1 MLRELKARLE
11 QSQSSQGD
19 HSRLIERELG
29 ELELATSRL
38 YEAVEKGL
46 LPLDD
51 TLTARAQKLK
61 ARREALMIDLAG
73 VRRSKE
79 MPASMLTQ
87 AHVEAL
93 GTALRARPQAGERGF
108 PKRYL
113 RQFVSDIRYGGKRL
127 TMSGQHPRPG
137 PWRPDMEPGTR
148 REPWPAPRRLQG
160 LPRCGDDRLAHG
172 EATGNLECSAL
183 AHADKFVRPGARR
196 VDSTAAVDGLDT
208 VAFRNADDGSIALI
222 VCNSAPDVRRM
233 SVRVGRQPFAYDMSR
248 ESIATFLWKP

>member
-1 MLRELKARLE
+1 MKEMLRELKARLE

-19 HSRLIERELG
+19 HSRLIKRELG

-51 TLTARAQKLK
+51 TLPARAQKLK

-93 GTALRARPQAGERGF
+93 GTALRALPQAGEGGF

-113 RQFVSDIRYGGKRL
+113 RQFVSD
-127 TMSGQHPRPG
+127 
-137 PWRPDMEPGTR
+137 
-148 REPWPAPRRLQG
+148 
-160 LPRCGDDRLAHG
+160 
-172 EATGNLECSAL
+172 SA
-183 AHADKFVRPGARR
+183 
-196 VDSTAAVDGLDT
+196 TAAS
-208 VAFRNADDGSIALI
+208 GS
-222 VCNSAPDVRRM
+222 P
-233 SVRVGRQPFAYDMSR
+233 
-248 ESIATFLWKP
+248 